1 MACPFQCL
9 PLSPAFNK
17 AKLYH
22 LRPKLLATKWRIDI
36 DESGYWKPHVS
47 NSLALLVPKTS
58 KAVAARKKR
67 I

>member
-1 MACPFQCL
+1 MACKFLCL

-22 LRPKLLATKWRIDI
+22 LRPKILATKWRMDI

-47 NSLALLVPKTS
+47 NSSAWLVPKTS
-58 KAVAARKKR
+58 KAFATCKK
-67 I
+67 IN